1 MTMSRRAFMER
12 AVVAGT
18 MIAATGGTAYAK
30 SDPSS
35 TKGPNMTAPVQGKS
49 ILLQDITVGATG
61 KNADVLIADGKI
73 AKIGTNLQQA
83 DAEKIACMG
92 CLLLPSFIDAHVHLD
107 KTRIG
112 APQRLHHQAT
122 ATVAQRAANERQLR
136 VDLKHDPYKFGSNL
150 VHQMA
155 AMGTTHIR
163 SHIDIDPLTKL
174 SGVEALMRIRE
185 DFKGYMDI
193 EFVAFPQSG
202 IVKAEG
208 VADLMAQALDMGVEY
223 IGGLDPEVFDND
235 RKGHLDVLFALAE
248 KTGKPIDIH
257 LHEPGQVGLATI
269 KDIIARGKALGMK
282 DKITIS
288 HGFALGQISQD
299 ELKALLPEMVDMGV
313 RVIGSAPG
321 HVTFPPVDALLDAGI
336 LYAGANDNIQDMWSP
351 WGNGDMLQRAMFLA
365 YKNNYRADEP
375 LMRPF
380 EMVTNIPA
388 QHIGLKNHGLE
399 YLKEGAIANLVVV
412 EATDVPAAVLYVPE
426 RKLVLKN
433 GVVTGRDGKSTIP
446 KKA

>member
-1 MTMSRRAFMER
+1 MTISRRALVGG
-12 AVVAGT
+12 AVAIGAALGTLPSVAQT
-18 MIAATGGTAYAK
+18 SVAK
-30 SDPSS
+30 GNKMNMPSGS
-35 TKGPNMTAPVQGKS
+35 NR
-49 ILLQDITVGATG
+49 ILLRGITVGTASTPT
-61 KNADVLIADGKI
+61 DVLIAEGKI
-73 AKIGTNLQQA
+73 AKIGNGLQDAQA
-83 DAEKIACMG
+83 EVVECRG

-112 APQRLHHQAT
+112 APERLHHVAT
-122 ATVAQRAANERQLR
+122 ATVAERAANERRLR
-136 VDLKHDPYKFGSNL
+136 TELKHDPYKFGSNL
-150 VHQMA
+150 VRQMA

-202 IVKAEG
+202 IVKAPG
-208 VADLMAQALDMGVEY
+208 VADDMAKALDMGVEF

-235 RKGHLDVLFALAE
+235 RKGHLDVIFKLAE

-257 LHEPGQVGLATI
+257 LHEPEQVGLATI

-288 HGFALGQISQD
+288 HGFALGQISKD
-299 ELKALLPEMVDMGV
+299 ELKAVLPEMVDLGV

-321 HVTFPPVDALLDAGI
+321 NVTFPPVDPLLDAGI

-351 WGNGDMLQRAMFLA
+351 WGNGDLLQRAMFLA
-365 YKNNYRADEP
+365 YKNNYRADAP

-380 EMVTNIPA
+380 EMVTSIPA
-388 QHIGLKNHGLE
+388 KHIKLADHGLE
-399 YLKEGAIANLVVV
+399 HLKEGANANLVVI
-412 EATDVPAAVLYVPE
+412 EASDIPAAVLTVPP

-433 GVVTGRDGKSTIP
+433 GIVVARDGQCTIP
-446 KKA
+446 QKA